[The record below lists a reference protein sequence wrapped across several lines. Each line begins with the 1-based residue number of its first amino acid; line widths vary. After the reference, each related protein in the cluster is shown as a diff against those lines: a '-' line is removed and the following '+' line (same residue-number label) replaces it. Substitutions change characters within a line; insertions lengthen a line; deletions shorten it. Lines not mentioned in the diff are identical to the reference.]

1 MNVRRSRLSLWLL
14 AAFVGAVIIL
24 LVTPFFIDPIIRSS
38 VERNMNERLKGYE
51 THVTGAHLSLFNG
64 ELSLHDVTLIQ
75 KAHPRSPVGRFP
87 VLSIDIQWS
96 ELFTGHIVADLL
108 LFHPRLRIDL
118 TQLRTERADKV
129 PLSKK
134 GWQDAIESI
143 YPFRVNH
150 FTVDDAD
157 VIYVDTDPKRPLRL
171 EHLYIMA
178 GNIRN
183 LRSPDASY
191 PSPIVAEATVFDVG
205 HASIKGHANFL
216 TKPVASLAVNYHIE
230 NVPLQQF
237 KPELQRENLDV
248 EGGTLTSDGF
258 VAYGTAAKRVD
269 VHEVRIGDARFGYT
283 HSSPTAAVE
292 ARRVAE
298 VKAGTKKINNVP
310 ATFIRISRLEVVDSE
325 ASYTDDDK
333 DSRYR
338 LFISKLRVE
347 LTNLSNHFS
356 EGPAHLRLRGRFM
369 DSGLTTISGD
379 FRPEKAGSDF
389 DLDLAIRD
397 ASLPSMNDLLR
408 AYGKFDVKAGQLS
421 VYSQVK
427 VREGE
432 MKGYVKPLFSN
443 LKVYDPTQ
451 DKNKPAMHQVYE
463 MAVGAA
469 AKVVKNSSTKQVAT
483 QIDMSGRLKNPDVS
497 TWQAMLEFVENGFVR
512 AILPGFD
519 RQVRESAS
527 G

>member
-1 MNVRRSRLSLWLL
+1 
-14 AAFVGAVIIL
+14 
-24 LVTPFFIDPIIRSS
+24 
-38 VERNMNERLKGYE
+38 
-51 THVTGAHLSLFNG
+51 
-64 ELSLHDVTLIQ
+64 
-75 KAHPRSPVGRFP
+75 
-87 VLSIDIQWS
+87 
-96 ELFTGHIVADLL
+96 
-108 LFHPRLRIDL
+108 
-118 TQLRTERADKV
+118 
-129 PLSKK
+129 
-134 GWQDAIESI
+134 
-143 YPFRVNH
+143 
-150 FTVDDAD
+150 
-157 VIYVDTDPKRPLRL
+157 
-171 EHLYIMA
+171 
-178 GNIRN
+178 
-183 LRSPDASY
+183 
-191 PSPIVAEATVFDVG
+191 
-205 HASIKGHANFL
+205 
-216 TKPVASLAVNYHIE
+216 
-230 NVPLQQF
+230 
-237 KPELQRENLDV
+237 
-248 EGGTLTSDGF
+248 
-258 VAYGTAAKRVD
+258 VD
-269 VHEVRIGDARFGYT
+269 VHEVRIAGARFGYT

-298 VKAGTKKINNVP
+298 VREGTKKINNAP
-310 ATFIRISRLEVVDSE
+310 ATFIRISRLDVVDSE
-325 ASYTDDDK
+325 ASYTDDAK

-369 DSGLTTISGD
+369 DSGLTTIRGD
-379 FRPEKAGSDF
+379 FRPEKAGLDF

-421 VYSQVK
+421 VYSQVT
-427 VREGE
+427 VRQGQ

-451 DKNKPAMHQVYE
+451 DKNKSAMHKVYE

-469 AKVVKNSSTKQVAT
+469 AKVVKNSSTKKVAT
-483 QIDMSGRLKNPDVS
+483 QVDMSGRLKNPDVS

>member
-1 MNVRRSRLSLWLL
+1 
-14 AAFVGAVIIL
+14 AFVSALIIL
-24 LVTPFFIDPIIRSS
+24 FVAPLFIDPIIRSS
-38 VERNMNERLKGYE
+38 VERDMNEQLKGYE
-51 THVTGAHLSLFNG
+51 THVAGAHLRLFDG
-64 ELSLHDVTLIQ
+64 ELSLQDVTLIQ

-87 VLSIDIQWS
+87 VMSIDIQWS
-96 ELFTGHIVADLL
+96 ELFIGHIVADLL

-118 TQLRTERADKV
+118 TQLRTEEHDKV

-150 FTVDDAD
+150 LTIDDAD
-157 VIYVDTDPKRPLRL
+157 VTYVDTDPKRPLRL
-171 EHLYIMA
+171 EHLYVSA

-183 LRSPDASY
+183 LRTPDASY
-191 PSPIVAEATVFDVG
+191 PSPITAEAAVFDVG
-205 HASIKGHANFL
+205 HASIKGNANFL
-216 TKPVASLAVNYHIE
+216 TKPVASFAVNYHIE

-237 KPELQRENLDV
+237 RPELQRENLEV

-269 VHEVRIGDARFGYT
+269 VREVRIAGARFGYV

-298 VKAGTKKINNVP
+298 VKEGTKKINNAP
-310 ATFIRISRLEVVDSE
+310 ATFIKISRLDIVDSE
-325 ASYTDDDK
+325 ASFTDETK
-333 DSRYR
+333 DPHYR
-338 LFISKLRVE
+338 LFISQLRVE

-356 EGPAHLRLRGRFM
+356 EGLAHLRLSGLFM
-369 DSGLTTISGD
+369 GSGLTTLRAD

-389 DLDLAIRD
+389 DMDLAMHD

-408 AYGKFDVKAGQLS
+408 AYGKFDVETGQLS
-421 VYSQVK
+421 VYSQVT
-427 VREGE
+427 VRQGE
-432 MKGYVKPLFSN
+432 MKGYVKPLFSK
-443 LKVYDPTQ
+443 LKVYDPAQ
-451 DKNKPAMHQVYE
+451 DKNKTAIHKVYE

-469 AKVVKNSSTKQVAT
+469 AKVVKNSSTNKVAT
-483 QIDMSGRLKNPDVS
+483 QVDMSGRLKNPDVS
-497 TWQAMLEFVENGFVR
+497 AWQAMVEFVENGFVR

>member
-14 AAFVGAVIIL
+14 AAFSAIIIL
-24 LVTPFFIDPIIRSS
+24 LVAPFFIDPVIRSS

-51 THVTGAHLSLFNG
+51 THVAGAHLRLFDG
-64 ELSLHDVTLIQ
+64 ELSLHDITLIQ
-75 KAHPRSPVGRFP
+75 KAHPRFPVGRFT
-87 VLSIDIQWS
+87 LMTIDIQWS

-118 TQLRTERADKV
+118 TQLRTEQADKV

-134 GWQDAIESI
+134 GWQDAVESI
-143 YPFRVNH
+143 YPFRINH

-157 VIYVDTDPKRPLRL
+157 VTYVDTDPQRPLQL

-183 LRSPDASY
+183 LRTPEASY
-191 PSPIVAEATVFDVG
+191 PSPITAEATVFDVG
-205 HASIKGHANFL
+205 HASIKGNANFL
-216 TKPVASLAVNYHIE
+216 TKPVASFAVKYHIE

-237 KPELQRENLDV
+237 KPELQRENLEV
-248 EGGTLTSDGF
+248 EGGTLTSNGF
-258 VAYGTAAKRVD
+258 VAYGTAAKKMD
-269 VHEVRIGDARFGYT
+269 VHEVRIAGARFGYI

-298 VKAGTKKINNVP
+298 VKEGTKKINNAP
-310 ATFIRISRLEVVDSE
+310 ATFIRISRLDVVDSE
-325 ASYTDDDK
+325 ASFTDEAK
-333 DSRYR
+333 DPHYR
-338 LFISKLRVE
+338 LFISQLRVE
-347 LTNLSNHFS
+347 MTNLSNHFS
-356 EGPAHLRLRGRFM
+356 EGLAHLRLGGLFM
-369 DSGLTTISGD
+369 GSGLTTIRAD

-389 DLDLAIRD
+389 DLDLAMRD
-397 ASLPSMNDLLR
+397 ASLPSLNNLLR
-408 AYGKFDVKAGQLS
+408 AYGKFDVAAGQLS
-421 VYSQVK
+421 VYSQVA
-427 VREGE
+427 VRQGE

-451 DKNKPAMHQVYE
+451 DKNKTAMHKVYE
-463 MAVGAA
+463 MTVGAA
-469 AKVVKNSSTKQVAT
+469 AKVVRNSSTNKVAT
-483 QIDMSGRLKNPDVS
+483 QVDMSGRLKNPDVS
-497 TWQAMLEFVENGFVR
+497 AWQAMLEFVENGFVR

-519 RQVRESAS
+519 REVQESAS